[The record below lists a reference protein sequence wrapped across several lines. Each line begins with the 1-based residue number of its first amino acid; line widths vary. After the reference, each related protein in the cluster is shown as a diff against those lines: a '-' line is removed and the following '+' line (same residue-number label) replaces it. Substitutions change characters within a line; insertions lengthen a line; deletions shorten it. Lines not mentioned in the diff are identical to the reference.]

1 MRYKVGWI
9 KLRINRTFSIPVA
22 LVHELRKKHNQSETV
37 TRALRKYLEKQD
49 EDYVPTILE
58 ASEDEL
64 LQELRLRFGS
74 GDAKSELLITIRSMM
89 K

>member
-1 MRYKVGWI
+1 M
-9 KLRINRTFSIPVA
+9 RINRTFSIPVS

>member
-1 MRYKVGWI
+1 MRV
-9 KLRINRTFSIPVA
+9 NRTFSIPVE

-49 EDYVPTILE
+49 EGYVPTILE
-58 ASEDEL
+58 ASEEEL

-74 GDAKSELLITIRSMM
+74 GDAKSELLITIRAMM